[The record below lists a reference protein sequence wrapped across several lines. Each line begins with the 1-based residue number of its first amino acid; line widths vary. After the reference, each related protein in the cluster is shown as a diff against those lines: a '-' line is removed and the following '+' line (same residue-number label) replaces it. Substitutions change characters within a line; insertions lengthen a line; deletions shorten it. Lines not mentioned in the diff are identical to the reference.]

1 MKKNSVKIWAIYPLA
16 AGSLM
21 ACGTQDIQTGNLNV
35 IPLPQEIVETPSAAP
50 FVINSS
56 TTICYEEGNEK
67 LAGTARMLAGYI
79 KEVTGTEVKIGTKA
93 GKNCIILKVDPSIT
107 HKEGYELNVSVDVI
121 TLTGATE
128 AGVFYGCQT
137 IHKALPITDGKAL
150 ASLPAGTV
158 KDFPQYNYRGFMI
171 DVGRHFFPKEYLKE
185 LIDVMAL
192 HNINYFHWHLTEDQ
206 GWRIEIKKYPKLT
219 EVGSYRK
226 ETITAPGSGKFDG
239 TPVSGYYT
247 QEDAK
252 EIVAYAAERFITV
265 IPEIDMPGHMLAAL
279 ASYPELGC
287 TGGPYET
294 ATKFG
299 VFKEVLCGGNPQTL
313 QFAKDVVNELMDIF
327 PDAPYI
333 HIGGDECPKAEWMK
347 CPKCQAKIKE
357 LGLHDTEEHSKEN
370 QLQVYFM
377 NEVEKEIAKRGKKM
391 LAWDEIL
398 EGNPNPETTTVMAW
412 TGIKASVKAAQLGHS
427 TIVCPIS
434 HLYFSNPGYNRLKGI
449 SSVERVYMFEP
460 QSEKLTPEEK
470 KNIIGVQGCIW
481 TEWTKDSVKM
491 EWQMMPRI
499 AALSELQWCNPE
511 RKDLNGFL
519 KRLRHQMDLYELYGY
534 HYKEDI
540 EDVTI
545 SVKPKG
551 QDGIAVVEL
560 NTFDN
565 ASVYY
570 TLDGS
575 EPTSESLRYTEPF
588 MINRTTTIK
597 ARAIRNGR
605 ESNVTEETLTYNLA
619 TMHSITPCK
628 KLLMTKKKLPVRFT
642 GQHFT
647 IDKVLIKDAIRQAN
661 ISNQDTVLD
670 IGAGKGFL
678 TVHLLKIAN
687 NVVAIENDTAL
698 VEHLRKLFSD
708 ARNVQVV
715 GCDFRNFAVPKF
727 PFKVVSNI
735 PYGIT
740 SDIFKILMFESL
752 GNFLGGSIVLQ
763 LEPTQK
769 LFSRKLYNPYTVFY
783 HTFFDLKL
791 VYEVGPE
798 SFLPPPTVKSALLN
812 IKRKHLFFDFKF
824 KAKYLAFI
832 SCLLEKPDLSVKTAL
847 KSIFRKSQVRS
858 ISEKFGLNLNAQ
870 IVCLSPSQWL
880 NCFLEMLEV
889 VPEKFHPS

>member
-1 MKKNSVKIWAIYPLA
+1 MKKNSVKIWAIYLLA

-628 KLLMTKKKLPVRFT
+628 KLLHCCP
-642 GQHFT
+642 
-647 IDKVLIKDAIRQAN
+647 IKI
-661 ISNQDTVLD
+661 
-670 IGAGKGFL
+670 
-678 TVHLLKIAN
+678 
-687 NVVAIENDTAL
+687 
-698 VEHLRKLFSD
+698 
-708 ARNVQVV
+708 
-715 GCDFRNFAVPKF
+715 
-727 PFKVVSNI
+727 
-735 PYGIT
+735 
-740 SDIFKILMFESL
+740 
-752 GNFLGGSIVLQ
+752 
-763 LEPTQK
+763 
-769 LFSRKLYNPYTVFY
+769 
-783 HTFFDLKL
+783 
-791 VYEVGPE
+791 
-798 SFLPPPTVKSALLN
+798 
-812 IKRKHLFFDFKF
+812 
-824 KAKYLAFI
+824 
-832 SCLLEKPDLSVKTAL
+832 
-847 KSIFRKSQVRS
+847 
-858 ISEKFGLNLNAQ
+858 
-870 IVCLSPSQWL
+870 
-880 NCFLEMLEV
+880 
-889 VPEKFHPS
+889 

>member
-1 MKKNSVKIWAIYPLA
+1 MNKKLLSRLAPGLFAVVLFTACRPAATVK
-16 AGSLM
+16 
-21 ACGTQDIQTGNLNV
+21 GNLDV
-35 IPLPQEIVETPSAAP
+35 IPQPQEIVLARDTTP
-50 FVINSS
+50 FIIDRS
-56 TTICYEEGNEK
+56 TTIVYPATNEK
-67 LAGTARMLAGYI
+67 MHRTADFLATFI
-79 KEVTGTEVKIGTKA
+79 KEMTGTEVRVSDKEKSSNA
-93 GKNCIILKVDPSIT
+93 IILAVDSTMGHP
-107 HKEGYELNVSVDVI
+107 EGYKLQI
-121 TLTGATE
+121 TPEKVLLTGGSE
-128 AGVFYGCQT
+128 AGVFYGIQT
-137 IHKALPITDGKAL
+137 IHKALPILKDGKVA
-150 ASLPAGTV
+150 AALPAGTV
-158 KDFPQYNYRGFMI
+158 TDFPRFRYRGFMI
-171 DVGRHFFPKEYLKE
+171 DVGRHFFPVSYLKQM
-185 LIDVMAL
+185 IDLMAL

-219 EVGSYRK
+219 EIGSKRDSTIIDW
-226 ETITAPGSGKFDG
+226 ETKKFDG
-239 TPVSGYYT
+239 KPHSGFYT
-247 QEDAK
+247 QDEAR
-252 EIVAYAAERFITV
+252 EIVRYAADRFITV
-265 IPEIDMPGHMLAAL
+265 VPEIDLPGHTTAAL

-619 TMHSITPCK
+619 TMHSIT
-628 KLLMTKKKLPVRFT
+628 L
-642 GQHFT
+642 
-647 IDKVLIKDAIRQAN
+647 
-661 ISNQDTVLD
+661 
-670 IGAGKGFL
+670 
-678 TVHLLKIAN
+678 
-687 NVVAIENDTAL
+687 
-698 VEHLRKLFSD
+698 
-708 ARNVQVV
+708 
-715 GCDFRNFAVPKF
+715 
-727 PFKVVSNI
+727 
-735 PYGIT
+735 
-740 SDIFKILMFESL
+740 
-752 GNFLGGSIVLQ
+752 
-763 LEPTQK
+763 
-769 LFSRKLYNPYTVFY
+769 
-783 HTFFDLKL
+783 
-791 VYEVGPE
+791 
-798 SFLPPPTVKSALLN
+798 
-812 IKRKHLFFDFKF
+812 
-824 KAKYLAFI
+824 
-832 SCLLEKPDLSVKTAL
+832 
-847 KSIFRKSQVRS
+847 
-858 ISEKFGLNLNAQ
+858 
-870 IVCLSPSQWL
+870 
-880 NCFLEMLEV
+880 
-889 VPEKFHPS
+889 

>member
-1 MKKNSVKIWAIYPLA
+1 MKKNSVKIWAIYLLA

-619 TMHSITPCK
+619 TMHSITCK

-727 PFKVVSNI
+727 TLKVVSNI

>member
-1 MKKNSVKIWAIYPLA
+1 MKKNAVKVWAVCLLA
-16 AGSLM
+16 VGGLM
-21 ACGTQDIQTGNLNV
+21 ACGTQEIQTGSLSV
-35 IPLPQEIVETPSAAP
+35 IPLPQEVTENPSAAP

-67 LAGTARMLAGYI
+67 LASTARLLADYI
-79 KEVTGTEVKIGTKA
+79 REVTGTEVKTATKA
-93 GKNCIILKVDPSIT
+93 GKNSIILRTDPSIG
-107 HKEGYELNVSVDVI
+107 HKEGYELHVTADAV

-137 IHKALPITDGKAL
+137 IHKALPITGGKAL
-150 ASLPAGTV
+150 ASLPAGEV

-171 DVGRHFFPKEYLKE
+171 DVGRHFFSKEYLKK

-219 EVGSYRK
+219 EIGSYRK
-226 ETITAPGSGKFDG
+226 ATMIAWGSDEDDG

-294 ATKFG
+294 AIRFG
-299 VFKEVLCGGNPQTL
+299 VFKEVLCGGNPKTL

-333 HIGGDECPKAEWMK
+333 HIGGDECPKAEWEK

-357 LGLHDTEEHSKEN
+357 LGLRDTKEHSKEN

-377 NEVEKEIAKRGKKM
+377 SEVQKEIAKRGKKM

-412 TGIKASVKAAQLGHS
+412 TSAGASVKAARLGHH

-449 SSVERVYMFEP
+449 SSVERVYTFEP
-460 QSEKLTPEEK
+460 QSEKLTLEEK

-481 TEWTKDSVKM
+481 TEWTKDSLKM

-499 AALSELQWCNPE
+499 AALSELQWGNPAK
-511 RKDLNGFL
+511 KDLGGFL
-519 KRLRHQMDLYELYGY
+519 KRLRHQLDLYGVHSC

-545 SVKPKG
+545 SVSPKG
-551 QDGIAVVEL
+551 QDGAAVVEL
-560 NTFDN
+560 STFDN
-565 ASVYY
+565 APVYY

-575 EPTSESLRYTEPF
+575 EPTDRSQLYTEPF
-588 MINRTTTIK
+588 TINQTATIK

-605 ESNVTEETLTYNLA
+605 ASNIAEEILTYNLA
-619 TMHSITPCK
+619 TMRPITLQCEPDERYTYQGADLLVNGLEGNDNYRSGRYIGIYGQDFDATVDLQEAKEISSVSLGTYLVPGDYIFGLSGLEIYGSNDGSTYNKIASKTIPVLEKGSKNNVLKRDTISFDKTQARYVRIVGK
-628 KLLMTKKKLPVRFT
+628 KTPELPKW
-642 GQHFT
+642 HP
-647 IDKVLIKDAIRQAN
+647 
-661 ISNQDTVLD
+661 
-670 IGAGKGFL
+670 GAGKQAYLFL
-678 TVHLLKIAN
+678 DEIA
-687 NVVAIENDTAL
+687 ID
-698 VEHLRKLFSD
+698 
-708 ARNVQVV
+708 
-715 GCDFRNFAVPKF
+715 
-727 PFKVVSNI
+727 
-735 PYGIT
+735 
-740 SDIFKILMFESL
+740 
-752 GNFLGGSIVLQ
+752 
-763 LEPTQK
+763 
-769 LFSRKLYNPYTVFY
+769 
-783 HTFFDLKL
+783 
-791 VYEVGPE
+791 
-798 SFLPPPTVKSALLN
+798 
-812 IKRKHLFFDFKF
+812 
-824 KAKYLAFI
+824 
-832 SCLLEKPDLSVKTAL
+832 
-847 KSIFRKSQVRS
+847 
-858 ISEKFGLNLNAQ
+858 
-870 IVCLSPSQWL
+870 
-880 NCFLEMLEV
+880 
-889 VPEKFHPS
+889 

>member
-1 MKKNSVKIWAIYPLA
+1 MKKNSVKIWAIYLLA

-798 SFLPPPTVKSALLN
+798 SFFPPPTVKSALLN

-870 IVCLSPSQWL
+870 IVCLSPSQWV

>member
-1 MKKNSVKIWAIYPLA
+1 MKKNAVKVWAVCLLA
-16 AGSLM
+16 VGGLM
-21 ACGTQDIQTGNLNV
+21 ACGTQEIQTGSLSV
-35 IPLPQEIVETPSAAP
+35 IPLPQEVTENPSAAP

-67 LAGTARMLAGYI
+67 LASTARLLADYI
-79 KEVTGTEVKIGTKA
+79 REVTGTEVKTATKA
-93 GKNCIILKVDPSIT
+93 GKNSIVLRTDPSIG
-107 HKEGYELNVSVDVI
+107 HKEGYELHVTADAV

-137 IHKALPITDGKAL
+137 IHKALPITGGKAL
-150 ASLPAGTV
+150 ASLPAGEV

-171 DVGRHFFPKEYLKE
+171 DVGRHFFSKEYLKK

-219 EVGSYRK
+219 EIGSYRK
-226 ETITAPGSGKFDG
+226 ATMIAWGSDEDDG

-294 ATKFG
+294 AIRFG
-299 VFKEVLCGGNPQTL
+299 VFKEVLCGGNPKTL

-333 HIGGDECPKAEWMK
+333 HIGGDECPKAEWEK

-357 LGLHDTEEHSKEN
+357 LGLRDTKEHSKEN

-377 NEVEKEIAKRGKKM
+377 SEVQKEIAKRGKKM

-412 TGIKASVKAAQLGHS
+412 TSAGASVKAARLGHH

-449 SSVERVYMFEP
+449 SSVERVYTFEP
-460 QSEKLTPEEK
+460 QSEKLTLEEK

-481 TEWTKDSVKM
+481 TEWTKDSLKM

-499 AALSELQWCNPE
+499 AALSELQWGNPAK
-511 RKDLNGFL
+511 KDLGGFL
-519 KRLRHQMDLYELYGY
+519 KRLRHQLDLYGVHSC

-545 SVKPKG
+545 SVSPKG
-551 QDGIAVVEL
+551 QDGAAVVEL
-560 NTFDN
+560 STFDN
-565 ASVYY
+565 APVYY

-575 EPTSESLRYTEPF
+575 EPTDRSQLYTEPF
-588 MINRTTTIK
+588 TINQTATIK

-605 ESNVTEETLTYNLA
+605 ASNIAEETLTYNLA
-619 TMHSITPCK
+619 TMRPITLQCVPDERYTYQGADLLVNGLAGNDNYRSGRYIGIYGQDFDATVDLQEAKEISSVSLGTYLVPGDYIFGLSGLEIYGSNDGSTYNKIASKTIPVLEKGSKNNVLKRDTISFDKTQARYVRIVGK
-628 KLLMTKKKLPVRFT
+628 KTPELPKW
-642 GQHFT
+642 HP
-647 IDKVLIKDAIRQAN
+647 
-661 ISNQDTVLD
+661 
-670 IGAGKGFL
+670 GAGKQAYLFL
-678 TVHLLKIAN
+678 DEIA
-687 NVVAIENDTAL
+687 ID
-698 VEHLRKLFSD
+698 
-708 ARNVQVV
+708 
-715 GCDFRNFAVPKF
+715 
-727 PFKVVSNI
+727 
-735 PYGIT
+735 
-740 SDIFKILMFESL
+740 
-752 GNFLGGSIVLQ
+752 
-763 LEPTQK
+763 
-769 LFSRKLYNPYTVFY
+769 
-783 HTFFDLKL
+783 
-791 VYEVGPE
+791 
-798 SFLPPPTVKSALLN
+798 
-812 IKRKHLFFDFKF
+812 
-824 KAKYLAFI
+824 
-832 SCLLEKPDLSVKTAL
+832 
-847 KSIFRKSQVRS
+847 
-858 ISEKFGLNLNAQ
+858 
-870 IVCLSPSQWL
+870 
-880 NCFLEMLEV
+880 
-889 VPEKFHPS
+889 

>member
-1 MKKNSVKIWAIYPLA
+1 MKKNAVKVWAVCLLA
-16 AGSLM
+16 VGGLM
-21 ACGTQDIQTGNLNV
+21 ACGTQEIRTGSLSV
-35 IPLPQEIVETPSAAP
+35 IPLPQEVVEPPSAAP

-67 LAGTARMLAGYI
+67 LASTARLLADYI
-79 KEVTGTEVKIGTKA
+79 REVTGTEVKTATKA
-93 GKNCIILKVDPSIT
+93 GKNSIVLRTDPSIG
-107 HKEGYELNVSVDVI
+107 HKEGYELNVTADAV

-137 IHKALPITDGKAL
+137 IHKALPITGGKAL
-150 ASLPAGTV
+150 ASLPAGEV

-171 DVGRHFFPKEYLKE
+171 DVGRHFFSKEYLKK

-219 EVGSYRK
+219 EIGSYRK
-226 ETITAPGSGKFDG
+226 ATMIAWGSDEDDG

-294 ATKFG
+294 AIRFG
-299 VFKEVLCGGNPQTL
+299 VFKEVLCGGNPKTL

-333 HIGGDECPKAEWMK
+333 HIGGDECPKAEWEK

-357 LGLHDTEEHSKEN
+357 LGLRDTKEHSKEN

-377 NEVEKEIAKRGKKM
+377 SEVQKEIAKRGKKM

-412 TGIKASVKAAQLGHS
+412 TSAGASVKAARLGHH

-449 SSVERVYMFEP
+449 SSVERVYTFEP
-460 QSEKLTPEEK
+460 QSEKLTLEEK

-481 TEWTKDSVKM
+481 TEWTKDSLKM

-499 AALSELQWCNPE
+499 AALSELQWGNPAK
-511 RKDLNGFL
+511 KDLGGFL
-519 KRLRHQMDLYELYGY
+519 KRLRHQLDLYGVHSC

-545 SVKPKG
+545 SVSPKG
-551 QDGIAVVEL
+551 QDGAAVVEL
-560 NTFDN
+560 STFDN
-565 ASVYY
+565 APVYY

-575 EPTSESLRYTEPF
+575 EPTDQSQLYMEPF
-588 MINRTTTIK
+588 TINQTATIK

-605 ESNVTEETLTYNLA
+605 ASNIAEETLTYNLA
-619 TMHSITPCK
+619 TMRPITLQCVPDERYTYQGAD
-628 KLLMTKKKLPVRFT
+628 LLVNGLEGNDNYRSGRYIGIYGQDFDATVDLQEAKEISSVSLGTYLVPGDYIFGLSGLEIYGSNDGSTYNKIASKTIPVLEKGSKNNVLKRD
-642 GQHFT
+642 T
-647 IDKVLIKDAIRQAN
+647 ISFDKVQARYVR
-661 ISNQDTVLD
+661 IVGKKTPELPKWHP
-670 IGAGKGFL
+670 GAGKQAYLFL
-678 TVHLLKIAN
+678 DEIA
-687 NVVAIENDTAL
+687 ID
-698 VEHLRKLFSD
+698 
-708 ARNVQVV
+708 
-715 GCDFRNFAVPKF
+715 
-727 PFKVVSNI
+727 
-735 PYGIT
+735 
-740 SDIFKILMFESL
+740 
-752 GNFLGGSIVLQ
+752 
-763 LEPTQK
+763 
-769 LFSRKLYNPYTVFY
+769 
-783 HTFFDLKL
+783 
-791 VYEVGPE
+791 
-798 SFLPPPTVKSALLN
+798 
-812 IKRKHLFFDFKF
+812 
-824 KAKYLAFI
+824 
-832 SCLLEKPDLSVKTAL
+832 
-847 KSIFRKSQVRS
+847 
-858 ISEKFGLNLNAQ
+858 
-870 IVCLSPSQWL
+870 
-880 NCFLEMLEV
+880 
-889 VPEKFHPS
+889 

>member
-1 MKKNSVKIWAIYPLA
+1 MKKNAVKVWAVCLLA
-16 AGSLM
+16 VGGLM
-21 ACGTQDIQTGNLNV
+21 ACGTQEIRTGSLSV
-35 IPLPQEIVETPSAAP
+35 IPLPQEVTETPSAAP

-67 LAGTARMLAGYI
+67 LASTARLLADYI
-79 KEVTGTEVKIGTKA
+79 REVTGTEVKTATKA
-93 GKNCIILKVDPSIT
+93 GKNSIVLRTDPSIG
-107 HKEGYELNVSVDVI
+107 HKEGYELNVTADAV

-137 IHKALPITDGKAL
+137 IHKALPITGGKAL
-150 ASLPAGTV
+150 ASLPAGEV

-171 DVGRHFFPKEYLKE
+171 DVGRHFFSKEYLKK

-219 EVGSYRK
+219 EIGSYRK
-226 ETITAPGSGKFDG
+226 ATMIAWGSDEDDG

-294 ATKFG
+294 AIRFG
-299 VFKEVLCGGNPQTL
+299 VFKEVLCGGNPKTL

-333 HIGGDECPKAEWMK
+333 HIGGDECPKAEWEK

-357 LGLHDTEEHSKEN
+357 LGLRDTKEHSKEN

-377 NEVEKEIAKRGKKM
+377 NEVQKEIAKRGKKM

-412 TGIKASVKAAQLGHS
+412 TSAGASVKAARLGHH

-449 SSVERVYMFEP
+449 SSVERVYTFEP
-460 QSEKLTPEEK
+460 QSEKLTLEEK

-481 TEWTKDSVKM
+481 TEWTKDSLKM

-499 AALSELQWCNPE
+499 AALSELQWGNPAK
-511 RKDLNGFL
+511 KDLGGFL
-519 KRLRHQMDLYELYGY
+519 KRLRHQLDLYGVHSC

-545 SVKPKG
+545 SVSPKG
-551 QDGIAVVEL
+551 QDGAAVVEL
-560 NTFDN
+560 STFDN
-565 ASVYY
+565 APVYY

-575 EPTSESLRYTEPF
+575 EPTDRSQLYTEPF
-588 MINRTTTIK
+588 TINQTATIK

-605 ESNVTEETLTYNLA
+605 ASNIAEETLTYNLA
-619 TMHSITPCK
+619 TMRPITLQCEPDERYTYQGASLLVNGLEGNDNYRSGRYIGIYGQDFDATVDLQEAKEISSVSLGTYLVPGDYIFGLSGLEIYGSNDGSTYNKIASKTIPVLEKGSKNNVLKRDTISFDKTQARYVRIVGK
-628 KLLMTKKKLPVRFT
+628 KTPELPKW
-642 GQHFT
+642 HP
-647 IDKVLIKDAIRQAN
+647 
-661 ISNQDTVLD
+661 
-670 IGAGKGFL
+670 GAGKQAYLFL
-678 TVHLLKIAN
+678 DEIA
-687 NVVAIENDTAL
+687 ID
-698 VEHLRKLFSD
+698 
-708 ARNVQVV
+708 
-715 GCDFRNFAVPKF
+715 
-727 PFKVVSNI
+727 
-735 PYGIT
+735 
-740 SDIFKILMFESL
+740 
-752 GNFLGGSIVLQ
+752 
-763 LEPTQK
+763 
-769 LFSRKLYNPYTVFY
+769 
-783 HTFFDLKL
+783 
-791 VYEVGPE
+791 
-798 SFLPPPTVKSALLN
+798 
-812 IKRKHLFFDFKF
+812 
-824 KAKYLAFI
+824 
-832 SCLLEKPDLSVKTAL
+832 
-847 KSIFRKSQVRS
+847 
-858 ISEKFGLNLNAQ
+858 
-870 IVCLSPSQWL
+870 
-880 NCFLEMLEV
+880 
-889 VPEKFHPS
+889 

>member
-1 MKKNSVKIWAIYPLA
+1 MKKNSVKIWAIYLLA

-619 TMHSITPCK
+619 TMHSITQLKLMDMKTKIIITAMLLTTAYVLLVNLMFLSGFGKDEMVKVGWYSEFGGNSTTTLYPLYVWLNFPYTVCFYFFTTLFFAKVKVHVNKWLGETAFVLWCVSLVPILVNTVYDLYMVSSFDGDEMYRSLENYWETEGKSDYPFMWLLLSSRVGNNWNWMNDLNYYGNWALWAAFLAFAIVFALLFK
-628 KLLMTKKKLPVRFT
+628 K
-642 GQHFT
+642 
-647 IDKVLIKDAIRQAN
+647 DKVLGIAGA
-661 ISNQDTVLD
+661 TVM
-670 IGAGKGFL
+670 
-678 TVHLLKIAN
+678 
-687 NVVAIENDTAL
+687 
-698 VEHLRKLFSD
+698 
-708 ARNVQVV
+708 
-715 GCDFRNFAVPKF
+715 
-727 PFKVVSNI
+727 VVSI
-735 PYGIT
+735 
-740 SDIFKILMFESL
+740 
-752 GNFLGGSIVLQ
+752 
-763 LEPTQK
+763 
-769 LFSRKLYNPYTVFY
+769 
-783 HTFFDLKL
+783 
-791 VYEVGPE
+791 
-798 SFLPPPTVKSALLN
+798 LLN
-812 IKRKHLFFDFKF
+812 MFPLPCGYIAIDLCWIALCAAVLWRLRQSSFD
-824 KAKYLAFI
+824 
-832 SCLLEKPDLSVKTAL
+832 KPFVL
-847 KSIFRKSQVRS
+847 
-858 ISEKFGLNLNAQ
+858 
-870 IVCLSPSQWL
+870 P
-880 NCFLEMLEV
+880 
-889 VPEKFHPS
+889 

>member
-1 MKKNSVKIWAIYPLA
+1 MKKNAVKVWAVCLLA
-16 AGSLM
+16 VGGLM
-21 ACGTQDIQTGNLNV
+21 ACGTQEIQTGSLSV
-35 IPLPQEIVETPSAAP
+35 IPLPQEVTETPSAAP

-67 LAGTARMLAGYI
+67 LASTARLLADYI
-79 KEVTGTEVKIGTKA
+79 KEVTGTEVKTATKA
-93 GKNCIILKVDPSIT
+93 GKNSIVLGINPSIG
-107 HKEGYELNVSVDVI
+107 HKEGYELNVTADAV

-137 IHKALPITDGKAL
+137 IHKALPITGGKAL
-150 ASLPAGTV
+150 ASLPAGEV

-171 DVGRHFFPKEYLKE
+171 DVGRHFFSKEYLKK

-219 EVGSYRK
+219 EIGSHRK
-226 ETITAPGSGKFDG
+226 ETMIAWGSDEYDG

-247 QEDAK
+247 QEEAK

-294 ATKFG
+294 ATRFG

-333 HIGGDECPKAEWMK
+333 HIGGDECPKAEWKK

-357 LGLHDTEEHSKEN
+357 LGLRDTKEHSKEN

-377 NEVEKEIAKRGKKM
+377 SEVQKEIAKRGKKM

-398 EGNPNPETTTVMAW
+398 EGNPDPETTTVMAW
-412 TGIKASVKAAQLGHS
+412 TSVGASVKAAKLGHH

-449 SSVERVYMFEP
+449 SSVERVYTFEP

-499 AALSELQWCNPE
+499 AALSELQWSNPAK
-511 RKDLNGFL
+511 KDLGGFL
-519 KRLRHQMDLYELYGY
+519 DRLRHQLDLYGLHSC

-545 SVKPKG
+545 SVRPKG
-551 QDGIAVVEL
+551 QDGAALVEL
-560 NTFDN
+560 STFDN
-565 ASVYY
+565 APVYY

-575 EPTSESLRYTEPF
+575 EPTDQSQLYTEPF
-588 MINRTTTIK
+588 TINQTTTIK

-605 ESNVTEETLTYNLA
+605 ASNIAEEILNYNLA
-619 TMHSITPCK
+619 TMRPITLQCEPDEK
-628 KLLMTKKKLPVRFT
+628 YTYQGAGLLVNGLEGDDNYRSGRYIGIY
-642 GQHFT
+642 GQDF
-647 IDKVLIKDAIRQAN
+647 DAIVDLQETKEISSVSLGTYLVPGDYIFGLSGLEIYCSNDGNTYRKVASKTIPVLEKGSKNNVLRRDTISFDKTQARYVH
-661 ISNQDTVLD
+661 IVGKKTPELPKWHP
-670 IGAGKGFL
+670 GAGKQAYMFL
-678 TVHLLKIAN
+678 DEIA
-687 NVVAIENDTAL
+687 ID
-698 VEHLRKLFSD
+698 
-708 ARNVQVV
+708 
-715 GCDFRNFAVPKF
+715 
-727 PFKVVSNI
+727 
-735 PYGIT
+735 
-740 SDIFKILMFESL
+740 
-752 GNFLGGSIVLQ
+752 
-763 LEPTQK
+763 
-769 LFSRKLYNPYTVFY
+769 
-783 HTFFDLKL
+783 
-791 VYEVGPE
+791 
-798 SFLPPPTVKSALLN
+798 
-812 IKRKHLFFDFKF
+812 
-824 KAKYLAFI
+824 
-832 SCLLEKPDLSVKTAL
+832 
-847 KSIFRKSQVRS
+847 
-858 ISEKFGLNLNAQ
+858 
-870 IVCLSPSQWL
+870 
-880 NCFLEMLEV
+880 
-889 VPEKFHPS
+889 

>member
-1 MKKNSVKIWAIYPLA
+1 
-16 AGSLM
+16 M
-21 ACGTQDIQTGNLNV
+21 ACGTQEVRTGSLSV
-35 IPLPQEIVETPSAAP
+35 IPLPQEVAETPSAAP

-67 LAGTARMLAGYI
+67 LASTARLLADYI
-79 KEVTGTEVKIGTKA
+79 KEVTGTEVKTATKA
-93 GKNCIILKVDPSIT
+93 GKNSIVLKVDPSIG
-107 HKEGYELNVSVDVI
+107 HKEGYELNVTADVV

-137 IHKALPITDGKAL
+137 IHKALPITEGKAL
-150 ASLPAGTV
+150 ASLPAGEV

-171 DVGRHFFPKEYLKE
+171 DVGRHFFSKEYLKK

-219 EVGSYRK
+219 EIGSHRK
-226 ETITAPGSGKFDG
+226 ATMIAWGSDEDDG

-247 QEDAK
+247 QEEAK

-265 IPEIDMPGHMLAAL
+265 IPEIDMPGHTLAAL

-294 ATKFG
+294 ATRFG
-299 VFKEVLCGGNPQTL
+299 VFKEVLCGGDPKTL

-333 HIGGDECPKAEWMK
+333 HIGGDECPKAEWKK

-357 LGLHDTEEHSKEN
+357 LGLRDTKEHSKEN

-377 NEVEKEIAKRGKKM
+377 SEVQKEIAKRGKKM

-398 EGNPNPETTTVMAW
+398 EGNPDPETTTVMAW
-412 TGIKASVKAAQLGHS
+412 TSVGASVKAAKLGHH

-449 SSVERVYMFEP
+449 SSVERVYTFEP

-499 AALSELQWCNPE
+499 AALSELQWSNPAK
-511 RKDLNGFL
+511 KDLGGFL
-519 KRLRHQMDLYELYGY
+519 NRLRHQLDVYELHSC

-545 SVKPKG
+545 SISPKG
-551 QDGIAVVEL
+551 EDGTAVVEL
-560 NTFDN
+560 STFDH
-565 ASVYY
+565 APVYY

-575 EPTSESLRYTEPF
+575 EPTDQSQLYAEPF
-588 MINRTTTIK
+588 TISRTTTIK

-605 ESNVTEETLTYNLA
+605 ASNIAEETLTYNLA
-619 TMHSITPCK
+619 TMRPITLQCEPDERYTYQGAG
-628 KLLMTKKKLPVRFT
+628 LLVNGLEGNDNYRSGRYIGIY
-642 GQHFT
+642 GQDF
-647 IDKVLIKDAIRQAN
+647 DAIVDLQETKE
-661 ISNQDTVLD
+661 ISSVSLGTYLVPGDYIFGLSGLEIYGSNDGSTYNKIASKSIPVLEKGSKNNVLKRDTISFDKTPARYVRIVGKKTPELPKWHP
-670 IGAGKGFL
+670 GAGKQAYMFL
-678 TVHLLKIAN
+678 DEIA
-687 NVVAIENDTAL
+687 ID
-698 VEHLRKLFSD
+698 
-708 ARNVQVV
+708 
-715 GCDFRNFAVPKF
+715 
-727 PFKVVSNI
+727 
-735 PYGIT
+735 
-740 SDIFKILMFESL
+740 
-752 GNFLGGSIVLQ
+752 
-763 LEPTQK
+763 
-769 LFSRKLYNPYTVFY
+769 
-783 HTFFDLKL
+783 
-791 VYEVGPE
+791 
-798 SFLPPPTVKSALLN
+798 
-812 IKRKHLFFDFKF
+812 
-824 KAKYLAFI
+824 
-832 SCLLEKPDLSVKTAL
+832 
-847 KSIFRKSQVRS
+847 
-858 ISEKFGLNLNAQ
+858 
-870 IVCLSPSQWL
+870 
-880 NCFLEMLEV
+880 
-889 VPEKFHPS
+889 

>member
-1 MKKNSVKIWAIYPLA
+1 MGYLPFA

-597 ARAIRNGR
+597 ARTIRNGR

-619 TMHSITPCK
+619 TMHSITCK

>member
-1 MKKNSVKIWAIYPLA
+1 
-16 AGSLM
+16 M

-619 TMHSITPCK
+619 TMHSICK

>member
-628 KLLMTKKKLPVRFT
+628 LLMTKKKLPVRFT

>member
-1 MKKNSVKIWAIYPLA
+1 MKKNSVKIWAIYLLA

-619 TMHSITPCK
+619 TMHSITCK

-798 SFLPPPTVKSALLN
+798 SFFPPPTVKSALLN

>member
-1 MKKNSVKIWAIYPLA
+1 
-16 AGSLM
+16 M

-619 TMHSITPCK
+619 TMHSITCK

>member
-1 MKKNSVKIWAIYPLA
+1 MKKNAVKVWAVCLLA
-16 AGSLM
+16 VGSLM
-21 ACGTQDIQTGNLNV
+21 ACGTQEIRTGSLSV
-35 IPLPQEIVETPSAAP
+35 IPLPQEVVEIPSAAP

-67 LAGTARMLAGYI
+67 LASTARLLADYI
-79 KEVTGTEVKIGTKA
+79 REVTGTEIKTATKA
-93 GKNCIILKVDPSIT
+93 GKNSIILRTDPSIG
-107 HKEGYELNVSVDVI
+107 HKEGYELNVTADAV

-137 IHKALPITDGKAL
+137 IHKALPITGGKAL
-150 ASLPAGTV
+150 ASLPAGEV

-171 DVGRHFFPKEYLKE
+171 DVGRHFFSKEYLKK

-219 EVGSYRK
+219 EIGSYRK
-226 ETITAPGSGKFDG
+226 ATMIAWGSDEDDG

-294 ATKFG
+294 ATRFG
-299 VFKEVLCGGNPQTL
+299 VFEEVLCGGNPQTL

-333 HIGGDECPKAEWMK
+333 HIGGDECPKAEWKK
-347 CPKCQAKIKE
+347 CPTCQAKIKE
-357 LGLHDTEEHSKEN
+357 LGLRDTKEHSKEN

-377 NEVEKEIAKRGKKM
+377 SEVQKEIAKRGKKM

-412 TGIKASVKAAQLGHS
+412 TSAGASVKAARLGHH

-449 SSVERVYMFEP
+449 SSVERVYTFEP
-460 QSEKLTPEEK
+460 QSEKLTLEEK

-481 TEWTKDSVKM
+481 TEWTKDSLKM

-499 AALSELQWCNPE
+499 AALSELQWGNPAK
-511 RKDLNGFL
+511 KDLDGFL
-519 KRLRHQMDLYELYGY
+519 KRLRHQLDLYGVHSC

-545 SVKPKG
+545 SIGPKG
-551 QDGIAVVEL
+551 EDGAALVEL

-565 ASVYY
+565 APVYY

-575 EPTSESLRYTEPF
+575 EPTEQSQLYTEPF
-588 MINRTTTIK
+588 TINQTATIK

-605 ESNVTEETLTYNLA
+605 AGNITEETLTYNLA
-619 TMHSITPCK
+619 TMRPITLKCEPDEKYTYQGASLLVNGLKGNDNYRSGRYIGIYGQDFDATVDLQEAKEISSVSLGTYLVPGDYIFGLSGLEIYGSNDGSTYNKIASKAIPVLEKGSKNNVLKRDTISFDKTQARYVRIVGK
-628 KLLMTKKKLPVRFT
+628 KTPELPKW
-642 GQHFT
+642 HP
-647 IDKVLIKDAIRQAN
+647 
-661 ISNQDTVLD
+661 
-670 IGAGKGFL
+670 GAGKQAYLFL
-678 TVHLLKIAN
+678 DEIA
-687 NVVAIENDTAL
+687 ID
-698 VEHLRKLFSD
+698 
-708 ARNVQVV
+708 
-715 GCDFRNFAVPKF
+715 
-727 PFKVVSNI
+727 
-735 PYGIT
+735 
-740 SDIFKILMFESL
+740 
-752 GNFLGGSIVLQ
+752 
-763 LEPTQK
+763 
-769 LFSRKLYNPYTVFY
+769 
-783 HTFFDLKL
+783 
-791 VYEVGPE
+791 
-798 SFLPPPTVKSALLN
+798 
-812 IKRKHLFFDFKF
+812 
-824 KAKYLAFI
+824 
-832 SCLLEKPDLSVKTAL
+832 
-847 KSIFRKSQVRS
+847 
-858 ISEKFGLNLNAQ
+858 
-870 IVCLSPSQWL
+870 
-880 NCFLEMLEV
+880 
-889 VPEKFHPS
+889 